1 MIITIILFAIAWWL
15 IGFVS
20 CAASQIWEWY
30 LKSSAKEYTLHD
42 LGEPMLFG
50 LLGPITAALAIV
62 FFIADLWQIATGAH
76 DFKKIVLLRK
86 KDKNEQ
92 RSP

>member
-1 MIITIILFAIAWWL
+1 M
-15 IGFVS
+15 
-20 CAASQIWEWY
+20 
-30 LKSSAKEYTLHD
+30 HD

>member
-1 MIITIILFAIAWWL
+1 MIMSVILFAISWWL

-30 LKSSAKEYTLHD
+30 LKSQHKEFTLHD

-50 LLGPITAALAIV
+50 LLGPITTLLAIV
-62 FFIADLWQIATGAH
+62 FFLGDLWEILTTNH